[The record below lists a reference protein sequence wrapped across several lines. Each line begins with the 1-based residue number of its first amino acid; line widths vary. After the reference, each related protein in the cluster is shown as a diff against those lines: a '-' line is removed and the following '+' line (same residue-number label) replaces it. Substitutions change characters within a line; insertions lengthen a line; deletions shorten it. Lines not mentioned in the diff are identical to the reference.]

1 MLGTQHFRV
10 KQDTKKP
17 PWKLCSSYTDR
28 YCHRFPAENSNEI
41 KYPESGQLL
50 DSKKWKCHMT
60 GGLLVEFCPQMTIAD

>member
-1 MLGTQHFRV
+1 MSGTQHFRV

-28 YCHRFPAENSNEI
+28 YCRFPAENSNEI

-50 DSKKWKCHMT
+50 DSKKGKWMEMAHDRGTSC
-60 GGLLVEFCPQMTIAD
+60 